1 MGRTAASLPVTLFF
15 FFLLLTSLPPSF
27 SFSFSQFKTLFSLAH
42 SLMSRVA
49 NLRASR
55 GDFAGSQRARHIAQ
69 KLEPGLG
76 FSFWGSM
83 WSLAWDYTKN
93 YAWRDLPFSEL
104 YDAVPDMNQLLRAFN
119 ELTRLESDSAR
130 ASWVARN
137 YQSLLG
143 VSNSLL
149 QRLLKVFRKA
159 GAWKEVVETVQK
171 EVVDGGLLKDC
182 LELGSGD
189 LKGMIQILKDLALNF
204 YSSTSGRPNEL

>member
-15 FFLLLTSLPPSF
+15 LLLLTALPPSLSF

-42 SLMSRVA
+42 SLMTRVA

-55 GDFAGSQRARHIAQ
+55 GDFAGSQRARNIAQ
-69 KLEPGLG
+69 KLERGLG
-76 FSFWGSM
+76 LSFWGSI

-104 YDAVPDMNQLLRAFN
+104 YDAVPEMNELIRAFA
-119 ELTRLESDSAR
+119 ELSQLESDFAR
-130 ASWVARN
+130 ANWVSRN
-137 YQSLLG
+137 YQSVLR

-149 QRLLKVFRKA
+149 KRLLKVFRKS
-159 GAWKEVVETVQK
+159 GAWREVVETVQK

-189 LKGMIQILKDLALNF
+189 LKGIVQILKDLALNF
-204 YSSTSGRPNEL
+204 YSSGRSSEL